1 MKFPKRNYLGVDI
14 STSDLQ
20 AVCLVRA
27 GKGARLSAARSR
39 TLADGLVVPR
49 QREPNLT
56 QPNDMIAVLRELLAP
71 LAGREERVA
80 LSLPDSA
87 GRLFLH
93 EMETVFKSREEGL
106 DILRWKLKGSLPAPP
121 AEVQLDYQILN
132 KNENGR
138 FRLLVS
144 VMATKVLD
152 QYEKL
157 FNSAGYQ
164 PVVIDFHSLNV
175 LGYFQ
180 SQIDF
185 TEDLVL
191 IVVDGPTLVF
201 QYFQNG
207 QLVLQRCR
215 ETGKSVE
222 RIFQEVNRSI
232 SGSKEKLSSL
242 GRARAYLQSDWSN
255 LELLQEAVSSVLE
268 RPIQILDPKLEK
280 LVAGPLTQAPPHQGR
295 SLVAALGA
303 AGRLM

>member
-215 ETGKSVE
+215 ETGRSVE

-255 LELLQEAVSSVLE
+255 LESLQEAVSSVLE

>member
-1 MKFPKRNYLGVDI
+1 
-14 STSDLQ
+14 
-20 AVCLVRA
+20 
-27 GKGARLSAARSR
+27 
-39 TLADGLVVPR
+39 
-49 QREPNLT
+49 
-56 QPNDMIAVLRELLAP
+56 
-71 LAGREERVA
+71 
-80 LSLPDSA
+80 
-87 GRLFLH
+87 
-93 EMETVFKSREEGL
+93 
-106 DILRWKLKGSLPAPP
+106 
-121 AEVQLDYQILN
+121 
-132 KNENGR
+132 
-138 FRLLVS
+138 
-144 VMATKVLD
+144 MATKVLD

-215 ETGKSVE
+215 ETGRSVE

-255 LELLQEAVSSVLE
+255 LESLQEAVSSVLE